1 MKHQSSVNEKMSV
14 IKMERALCDHKKLV
28 EEVLESRKELIE
40 KIDFLEAENADLK
53 STKEKLLVEMANVH
67 KELNHSHAENE

>member
-1 MKHQSSVNEKMSV
+1 MNHQSSVNEKMSV
-14 IKMERALCDHKKLV
+14 IKMERAVCDHKKLV

-40 KIDFLEAENADLK
+40 KIHFLEAENADLK

-67 KELNHSHAENE
+67 